1 MADEEYTVHP
11 HEEETAESIA
21 RHYTALGHSVT
32 VINEVIN
39 DEQEVYV
46 TESEKSDAVDR
57 NVRHLEIMLTR
68 DYWTN
73 EDMTDVDAA
82 IVSGN
87 AYNA

>member
-1 MADEEYTVHP
+1 M
-11 HEEETAESIA
+11 EEETVESIA
-21 RHYTALGHSVT
+21 QHYTALGHSVT
-32 VINEVIN
+32 VINDVIN

-73 EDMTDVDAA
+73 EDMTAVDAA
-82 IVSGN
+82 IVAGN

>member
-1 MADEEYTVHP
+1 M
-11 HEEETAESIA
+11 EEETVESIA
-21 RHYTALGHSVT
+21 QHYTALGHSVI

-73 EDMTDVDAA
+73 EDMTEVNAA
-82 IVSGN
+82 IVVGN
-87 AYNA
+87 DYNA

>member
-1 MADEEYTVHP
+1 M
-11 HEEETAESIA
+11 EEETVESIA
-21 RHYTALGHSVT
+21 QHYTALGHSVT
-32 VINEVIN
+32 VINDVIN

-82 IVSGN
+82 IIAGN

>member
-1 MADEEYTVHP
+1 M
-11 HEEETAESIA
+11 EEETVESIA
-21 RHYTALGHSVT
+21 QHYTAMGHSVNL
-32 VINEVIN
+32 INNVIN

-46 TESEKSDAVDR
+46 TESEKSNAVDR
-57 NVRHLEIMLTR
+57 NVRHLELMLTR

>member
-1 MADEEYTVHP
+1 M
-11 HEEETAESIA
+11 EEETVESIA
-21 RHYTALGHSVT
+21 QHYTALGHSVT

-39 DEQEVYV
+39 DEQPYPAVYE

-73 EDMTDVDAA
+73 EDMTAVDAA
-82 IVSGN
+82 IVVGN
-87 AYNA
+87 DYNA